1 MYIVIA
7 GAGLVGRGLAEQ
19 LVQARHDV
27 VAIDRDRE
35 VCEWLSSR
43 LGVMAVCGSA
53 TSVDILEQAGISKAD
68 VAVATMRVD
77 ADNLAFSLLSKG
89 AGVGRIIA
97 RMRDKRYDSAYEEA
111 GVTTT
116 IHVAQVFVSQ
126 LLLEIEEPHLRQ
138 VATLG
143 GGKAS
148 IVVDTIPEGA
158 AVAGKTLSEI
168 AAADEFPSECVV
180 TGIYRSRTHE
190 FVIPRGRAQLH
201 TGDRVFL
208 LAARRDLKKAS
219 RFLHRT

>member
-19 LVQARHDV
+19 LAQAKHDV
-27 VAIDRDRE
+27 VVIERERAI
-35 VCEWLSSR
+35 CEQLSSR

-77 ADNLAFSLLSKG
+77 ADNLAFSLLAKG
-89 AGVGRIIA
+89 ARVGHIIA
-97 RMRDKRYDSAYEEA
+97 RMRDKRYRSAYEEA
-111 GVTTT
+111 GVTAT
-116 IHVAQVFVSQ
+116 IHVAEVFVSQ
-126 LLLEIEEPHLRQ
+126 LLLAIEEPHLRQ
-138 VATLG
+138 VATFG

-168 AAADEFPSECVV
+168 AAADEFPSECIV
-180 TGIYRSRTHE
+180 TGIYRSRNQE
-190 FVIPRGRAQLH
+190 FVIPRGSAEIH
-201 TGDRVFL
+201 AGDRLFL
-208 LAARRDLKKAS
+208 VAERPNLRKAS
-219 RFLHRT
+219 RFLHKM